1 MLGRVDK
8 LEDFATAIVELPKK
22 SGSKQS
28 IDNLQVDGVS
38 KMRKKKKE
46 KETIPEIVK
55 NQTDGRRFYRIMDIR
70 FPSWYGM

>member
-38 KMRKKKKE
+38 QMRKKEKKR
-46 KETIPEIVK
+46 KRNYTR
-55 NQTDGRRFYRIMDIR
+55 D
-70 FPSWYGM
+70 S

>member
-38 KMRKKKKE
+38 QMRKKE
-46 KETIPEIVK
+46 KEK
-55 NQTDGRRFYRIMDIR
+55 KKKLYQR
-70 FPSWYGM
+70 